1 MSKAAE
7 NDAIAVE
14 HEGETLAD
22 LEQEWQA
29 TQDEAEELENQPSAA
44 EQIQAEALAARI
56 NGGFLWLVNR
66 TQCPHVSIDEFVDRQ
81 AGNDAFLP
89 LAEKWGG
96 EVPPWM
102 AALEPY
108 IAAGVYM
115 GTTIVTAKQKE
126 AQVIEQAR
134 QAQQEKQE
142 RADNGQ
148 ESQH

>member
-1 MSKAAE
+1 MNKAVE
-7 NDAIAVE
+7 MEAVE

-22 LEQEWQA
+22 LEQEWQE
-29 TQDEAEELENQPSAA
+29 TQAEAEDLENQPSKA
-44 EQIQAEALAARI
+44 EQQQAEALAARI
-56 NGGFLWLVNR
+56 NTGFLWLVNR
-66 TQCPHVSIDEFVDRQ
+66 TQCPHVHIDDIVNRE

-115 GTTIVTAKQKE
+115 GSTIVTAKQVE
-126 AQVIEQAR
+126 AQVIEDAR
-134 QAQQEKQE
+134 QAQKAQ
-142 RADNGQ
+142 Q
-148 ESQH
+148 ESGGDGEEPKH